1 MNRPSSR
8 SEVALEENQCL
19 KDRLQDENLVLREQ
33 IDQAIMFE
41 SVLLPRC
48 ERCCLAYPR

>member
-8 SEVALEENQCL
+8 SEVTLEENQCL
-19 KDRLQDENLVLREQ
+19 KDRLQDENLVLRGQ

-41 SVLLPRC
+41 EIVRNKSNLDRRPFVT
-48 ERCCLAYPR
+48 